1 MKKYIEIGRDYLRKE
16 YNGDLKAAV
25 AACDGIIFDS
35 VEKVQRALDYFN
47 QDGDEKRAEKVLK
60 RHMENIDTPTAKAMG
75 FLFLRPLHC
84 RKDFSF
90 T

>member
-25 AACDGIIFDS
+25 AARDGIIFDS
-35 VEKVQRALDYFN
+35 VEKVQCALDYSN

-60 RHMENIDTPTAKAMG
+60 RHMENNKIY
-75 FLFLRPLHC
+75 C
-84 RKDFSF
+84 IYVEI
-90 T
+90 

>member
-1 MKKYIEIGRDYLRKE
+1 MKKYIEIGRDYLWKE

-60 RHMENIDTPTAKAMG
+60 RHMENNKKYCIYVEI
-75 FLFLRPLHC
+75 
-84 RKDFSF
+84 
-90 T
+90 

>member
-16 YNGDLKAAV
+16 YNGDLKATV
-25 AACDGIIFDS
+25 AARDGIIFDS

-60 RHMENIDTPTAKAMG
+60 RHMKNN
-75 FLFLRPLHC
+75 
-84 RKDFSF
+84 RKYCIYVEI
-90 T
+90 

>member
-1 MKKYIEIGRDYLRKE
+1 MGVNRMKKYIEIGRDYLRKE

-35 VEKVQRALDYFN
+35 VEKVQRTFDYFN

-60 RHMENIDTPTAKAMG
+60 KHMENNKNYCIYVEI
-75 FLFLRPLHC
+75 
-84 RKDFSF
+84 
-90 T
+90 

>member
-25 AACDGIIFDS
+25 VAGDGIIFDS

-60 RHMENIDTPTAKAMG
+60 RHIENNKKYCIYVEI
-75 FLFLRPLHC
+75 
-84 RKDFSF
+84 
-90 T
+90 